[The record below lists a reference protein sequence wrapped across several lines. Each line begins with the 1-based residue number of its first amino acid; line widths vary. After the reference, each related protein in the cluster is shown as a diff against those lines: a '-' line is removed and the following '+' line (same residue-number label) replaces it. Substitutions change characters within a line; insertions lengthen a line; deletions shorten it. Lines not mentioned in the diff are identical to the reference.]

1 VKTRAFTMVE
11 IIMVITI
18 IGILS
23 IGIVSFFDS
32 NERTKMYKAE
42 TCLNEINGKVK
53 NFTNSALTSKQL
65 RIGTEQ
71 RFPDYYLINFQ
82 TGAGNIVFKYITGT
96 AETIYETLSLSTG
109 CTKER
114 ISFEF
119 NSSTNISLVKMNKGF
134 RQIKPN
140 EVSTFLLNDSFT
152 DTNHVTFTGEVTINV
167 CLPDTGCSPSREF
180 FKWII
185 DSRSQG
191 IYLKKCLFYKETDR
205 NKCETRES

>member
-23 IGIVSFFDS
+23 IGIVSFFDN

-53 NFTNSALTSKQL
+53 NFTNAALTSKQL
-65 RIGTEQ
+65 RIGTDK
-71 RFPDYYLINFQ
+71 RFPDYYLIKFN
-82 TGAGNIVFKYITGT
+82 TGAGNIEFIIEQLDDTKKT
-96 AETIYETLSLSTG
+96 YETLSLATG

-114 ISFEF
+114 ISFKF
-119 NSSTNISLVKMNKGF
+119 NSLTTLSLIKMNKGF

-140 EVSTFLLNDSFT
+140 EVSTFSLNNNKAMFT
-152 DTNHVTFTGEVTINV
+152 
-167 CLPDTGCSPSREF
+167 
-180 FKWII
+180 
-185 DSRSQG
+185 
-191 IYLKKCLFYKETDR
+191 
-205 NKCETRES
+205 